1 MRLNSI
7 LEAYEN
13 YEIYLTNQKQGNAFW
28 SEASRRTTKKFRL
41 NIDAGSVCNFY
52 FIVKKN
58 CDHCRNVRDTDRT
71 LCRVRYSSTS
81 CIALINCQRDVN
93 EKSINENCEL
103 LVINITIFWFLYNAG
118 HLTSMHVFVTIKT
131 VLGVTKSCNILTKI
145 TQNAWERLSSWTE
158 ARTFPHI
165 MNNQCTFTMEYKN
178 KNKDQCSVTIRFV
191 YT

>member
-7 LEAYEN
+7 SETYEN
-13 YEIYLTNQKQGNAFW
+13 YEIYLTNRKQGNAFW

-93 EKSINENCEL
+93 KKSMIENCEL
-103 LVINITIFWFLYNAG
+103 LVINIKYNLLVPLQCRSPYK
-118 HLTSMHVFVTIKT
+118 H
-131 VLGVTKSCNILTKI
+131 
-145 TQNAWERLSSWTE
+145 
-158 ARTFPHI
+158 ARV
-165 MNNQCTFTMEYKN
+165 CYN
-178 KNKDQCSVTIRFV
+178 KNRSWRDEILQYIDKNYAKCVRKV
-191 YT
+191 VELN

>member
-1 MRLNSI
+1 MKFIWRIKNKEMLFGPRHQDARLRNFVST
-7 LEAYEN
+7 
-13 YEIYLTNQKQGNAFW
+13 LTQTQSAIFISSWKKLWPLQK
-28 SEASRRTTKKFRL
+28 
-41 NIDAGSVCNFY
+41 C
-52 FIVKKN
+52 
-58 CDHCRNVRDTDRT
+58 TDRT

-81 CIALINCQRDVN
+81 CIALFNCQRDVN
-93 EKSINENCEL
+93 KKSIIENCEL

-165 MNNQCTFTMEYKN
+165 MNNQCAFTMEYKN
-178 KNKDQCSVTIRFV
+178 KNNDQCSVTIRFV